1 MTSHPWKSPMPA
13 ARDVLATLRLV
24 TRRGSERAFWSA
36 TWISPV
42 ALLTE
47 LVSVLRAARPPQI
60 VDVDEGWRHDRDL
73 SLAIGRWGWLHLKT
87 LVEEHEQGACLFRV
101 RARLRPSIVGTLRGA
116 TLAVLLAVSTSASMF
131 LYDRAFTLVVAA
143 VGVAAIGLWT
153 ALQAIRGAAVLDRAI
168 GRVVTSAGMVEFPIS
183 SDVAPMLVREP
194 SVPSEAPARAEPLRP
209 AAMDQAAERRRRHA
223 ADASAAKARAEE

>member
-1 MTSHPWKSPMPA
+1 
-13 ARDVLATLRLV
+13 
-24 TRRGSERAFWSA
+24 
-36 TWISPV
+36 
-42 ALLTE
+42 
-47 LVSVLRAARPPQI
+47 VSVLRAARPPQI

-73 SLAIGRWGWLHLKT
+73 SLAIGRWGWIHLKT

-116 TLAVLLAVSTSASMF
+116 TLAVLVAGSTSASMF

-168 GRVVTSAGMVEFPIS
+168 GRVVTNAGMVELPLS
-183 SDVAPMLVREP
+183 PHVSPTLVREP
-194 SVPSEAPARAEPLRP
+194 SGSSEAPTRGEPVHP
-209 AAMDQAAERRRRHA
+209 TSMDATAERRRRHA
-223 ADASAAKARAEE
+223 ADASAAGARAEE